1 MDAAQPELPLFDWQ
15 PAERPARVFTIP
27 PTAPFLDVLA
37 RAILAGEL
45 PGTGKPPSQ
54 LDLAAYEIYLPN
66 RAACRA
72 LANVFLKFAPDG
84 ATLLP
89 CIRPLGGAEEDA
101 LLLLTDEL
109 ETGEADRADLPVPPA
124 IGPLDRR
131 LALTRLI
138 LAWVRHLK
146 DGGVVGAAAGVR
158 LSETPAAAAELAL
171 ELMRLM
177 DEAESEGVDLTRLAD
192 LVPERFAGHEQL
204 ALSFLDIVVRA
215 WPAHLEASGL
225 LNPVERRNRLMALEA
240 ERLARTRP
248 GTPVIIAGSTGSI
261 PATAA
266 LMKAV
271 AGLPNGAIVLP
282 GIDMLLDD
290 PSWNAIAEHP
300 EHPQAGMLLLLGEL
314 GLTRTDVRQLSPAG
328 ATSGEAPKLR
338 LLSESLRPGS
348 TLGRWPQFI
357 AGADAAEIRAAL
369 ADVSVIAA
377 PTEQD
382 EAAAIALIMREA
394 IERPQATVNLVTPDR
409 TLARRVAAELT
420 RWGLSLSASS
430 GMPLAASEAGIFFDL
445 IAEAA
450 ATGSCLALLTLMKHP
465 LTRLG
470 LPEEE
475 AHRAARIVEIAA
487 MRQPWCGD
495 GLQAIGES
503 LEEARRPK
511 PRHAAIDRLTDADWQ
526 AAADVLARL
535 GEALAPLLG
544 LVAAG
549 AVPLD
554 RLAAAHLECARHFLA
569 SEDEVDP
576 ALHSFVAPASA
587 SAAAGGEQNGPR
599 LEAPGDERIGSDPK
613 FDALTGAS
621 DRAALARYLTALGAD
636 VSGLELPFSDY
647 PALFRSLIKL
657 ESIRPERAAHPRLQ
671 ILSAMEARLTS
682 ADLVILAGLNEGVW
696 PEPADPGPWLNRAMR
711 AALGFPPPER
721 KTRLAAHDFW
731 QMMGAREVVLTRAL
745 KSGGAPTV
753 PSRWLMRLQ
762 TLLKG
767 LGVEDALSAP
777 RPWLHWAS
785 LRNEAAPPSAAKAP
799 APCPPLAARPRSLSV
814 SDIERLIANPYAI
827 YARHILG
834 LAPLNALEG
843 EPGGAEKGQIIHEVL
858 HRFARRHAEG
868 LPRDPVRVLMKI
880 FDECATL
887 YGERA
892 HVQAFWRP
900 RMERFAAWFAET
912 ETARRGGALVLSELR
927 GRFEFEAPGGPF
939 TLRARADRIDL
950 APDGTLAIYDYK
962 SGGIPSEG
970 AVKAFRAPQ
979 LPLEALIAAQG
990 GFDGVAS
997 SQVAKLV
1004 YISAKGGEPAGLEQR
1019 LMAPVDG
1026 LVAGAR
1032 GGLAALIARFDDET
1046 TPYKAMR
1053 RAAFGDAYAYDD
1065 YAHLARVGEWAGVEE
1080 EEG

>member
-27 PTAPFLDVLA
+27 PTAPFLDSLA

-45 PGTGKPPSQ
+45 PATGKPPSQ
-54 LDLAAYEIYLPN
+54 LDLAAYDIYLPN

-72 LANVFLKFAPDG
+72 LANVFLKLAPGG

-89 CIRPLGGAEEDA
+89 RIRPLGGAEEDT
-101 LLLLTDEL
+101 LLLLVDEL
-109 ETGEADRADLPVPPA
+109 EFGAPYRPDLPVAPA

-146 DGGVVGAAAGVR
+146 DGGVVGDAAGVR

-177 DEAESEGVDLTRLAD
+177 DEAESEGVDLTRLAE

-204 ALSFLDIVVRA
+204 ALSFLDIVISA

-225 LNPVERRNRLMALEA
+225 FNPVERRNRLMALEA
-240 ERLARTRP
+240 ERLARMRP
-248 GTPVIIAGSTGSI
+248 GTPVIVAGSTGSI

-282 GIDMLLDD
+282 GIDMVLDD

-314 GLTRTDVRQLSPAG
+314 GLTRSAVRELNPAG
-328 ATSGEAPKLR
+328 AVSDEAAKLR
-338 LLSESLRPGS
+338 LLSEALRPGS
-348 TLGRWPQFI
+348 TLGKWPQFI
-357 AGADAAEIRAAL
+357 SGADTAEIREAL
-369 ADVSVIAA
+369 ANVSVIAA

-409 TLARRVAAELT
+409 TLAHRVAAELT

-430 GMPLAASEAGIFFDL
+430 GMPLAVTEAGIYFDL

-450 ATGSCLALLTLMKHP
+450 ATGSCLALLALMKHP
-465 LTRLG
+465 LTRLA

-475 AHRAARIVEIAA
+475 AQRAARIVEIAA

-495 GLQAIGES
+495 GIQAIGES
-503 LEEARRPK
+503 LAEARQPK
-511 PRHAAIDRLTDADWQ
+511 PRHAALDRLTDADWQ
-526 AAADVLARL
+526 AAADLLAQL
-535 GEALAPLLG
+535 GEALEPLLG
-544 LVAAG
+544 LRDAE

-554 RLAAAHLECARHFLA
+554 RLAAAHLECARRLLA
-569 SEDEVDP
+569 E
-576 ALHSFVAPASA
+576 AGSA
-587 SAAAGGEQNGPR
+587 DGVP
-599 LEAPGDERIGSDPK
+599 
-613 FDALTGAS
+613 TGAP
-621 DRAALARYLTALGAD
+621 DHAALLKYLTALGAD

-711 AALGFPPPER
+711 TALGFPPPER

-939 TLRARADRIDL
+939 ALRARADRIDL

-990 GFDGVAS
+990 GFDGLAS

-1019 LMAPVDG
+1019 LVAPVDS

-1032 GGLAALIARFDDET
+1032 AGLAALIARFDDET